1 MSHGD
6 REAHTGAGDLILGGK
21 PMVIS
26 LPVPLDQT
34 NDMGTSQVGIL
45 GIMAASDPGPRFFAV
60 GSQAIVDDAH
70 QRAPS
75 QSRSGQMCTE
85 QLTSAFHPKFWP
97 SLLINLIIK

>member
-1 MSHGD
+1 
-6 REAHTGAGDLILGGK
+6 
-21 PMVIS
+21 MVIS

-34 NDMGTSQVGIL
+34 NDIGTSQVGIL
-45 GIMAASDPGPRFFAV
+45 GIMAVSDPGSRFFAV

-75 QSRSGQMCTE
+75 QSMCTE
-85 QLTSAFHPKFWP
+85 QSTSAFHPKFWP